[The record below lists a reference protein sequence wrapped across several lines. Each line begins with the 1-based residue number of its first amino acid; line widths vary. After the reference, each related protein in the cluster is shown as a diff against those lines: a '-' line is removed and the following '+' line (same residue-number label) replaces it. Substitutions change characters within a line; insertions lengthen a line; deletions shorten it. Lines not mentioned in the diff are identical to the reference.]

1 MSVKNFKCFFNS
13 TMSSHYAV
21 AKGKKVGIFPTWNE
35 CQEHTKGFKGAI
47 YKKFSSQTEAEQ
59 FITEKTGK
67 PFPGANPGANSFDSN
82 SSCSNEPC
90 GKRPKFEAAVATMGN
105 QVPLS
110 ISLHVCQV
118 Q

>member
-1 MSVKNFKCFFNS
+1 
-13 TMSSHYAV
+13 MSSHYAV

-90 GKRPKFEAAVATMGN
+90 GKRPKFEAADATMGN
-105 QVPLS
+105 QVPCP
-110 ISLHVCQV
+110 SLCMFVKYSKLMRIV
-118 Q
+118 FSNRE